1 MSMSDR
7 FDIFAMSIGL
17 IYRSLQRIKN
27 REMTEVNLKGVHVMC
42 LHTLN
47 HNPGGMTLTALS
59 QACEEDKAAM
69 SRTIAELTRRGLV
82 TTSTEAKYRAPI
94 ILTDTG
100 RETAAKVDEM
110 INEAVDA
117 GGNGLTDAE
126 RAEFYR
132 MHRLISNNHIKY
144 LKEDCQHV
152 LGKENLL
159 PMLPTDFSYSNPV
172 SSI

>member
-1 MSMSDR
+1 M
-7 FDIFAMSIGL
+7 
-17 IYRSLQRIKN
+17 
-27 REMTEVNLKGVHVMC
+27 
-42 LHTLN
+42 
-47 HNPGGMTLTALS
+47 
-59 QACEEDKAAM
+59 
-69 SRTIAELTRRGLV
+69 

-132 MHRLISNNHIKY
+132 MLTLISNNLIKY
-144 LKEDCQHV
+144 LKED
-152 LGKENLL
+152 
-159 PMLPTDFSYSNPV
+159 
-172 SSI
+172 

>member
-7 FDIFAMSIGL
+7 FDIFTMTITQ

-132 MHRLISNNHIKY
+132 MLTKRPVGLMKNLVLSSTSSAGRTGSSTYLRISA
-144 LKEDCQHV
+144 
-152 LGKENLL
+152 
-159 PMLPTDFSYSNPV
+159 
-172 SSI
+172 

>member
-7 FDIFAMSIGL
+7 FDIFTMTITQ

-69 SRTIAELTRRGLV
+69 SRTI
-82 TTSTEAKYRAPI
+82 
-94 ILTDTG
+94 
-100 RETAAKVDEM
+100 
-110 INEAVDA
+110 
-117 GGNGLTDAE
+117 
-126 RAEFYR
+126 EFYR
-132 MHRLISNNHIKY
+132 MLTLISNNLIKY
-144 LKEDCQHV
+144 LKED
-152 LGKENLL
+152 
-159 PMLPTDFSYSNPV
+159 
-172 SSI
+172 

>member
-1 MSMSDR
+1 MSMTNR
-7 FDIFAMSIGL
+7 FDIFTMTITQ
-17 IYRSLQRIKN
+17 IYRSLQRIKK

-94 ILTDTG
+94 VLTDSG
-100 RETAAKVDEM
+100 RETAAKVDDM
-110 INEAVDA
+110 IDEAVDA

-132 MHRLISNNHIKY
+132 MLTLISNNLIKY
-144 LKEDCQHV
+144 LKED
-152 LGKENLL
+152 
-159 PMLPTDFSYSNPV
+159 
-172 SSI
+172 

>member
-7 FDIFAMSIGL
+7 FDIFTMTITQ

-82 TTSTEAKYRAPI
+82 TTSSEAKYRAPI
-94 ILTDTG
+94 VLTDTG

-110 INEAVDA
+110 IDEAVDA
-117 GGNGLTDAE
+117 GGSGLTDAE

-132 MHRLISNNHIKY
+132 MLTLISNNLIKY
-144 LKEDCQHV
+144 LKED
-152 LGKENLL
+152 
-159 PMLPTDFSYSNPV
+159 
-172 SSI
+172 